1 MEEEDGADCEAEKAE
16 DRVLLE
22 DMRKVAEVYRQ
33 AENCVFNVQ
42 ERQV

>member
-16 DRVLLE
+16 ERVLLE
-22 DMRKVAEVYRQ
+22 DMRKGGRGQ